1 MIKKGGEQKNNNNNQ
16 EIKPFHAKYA
26 IPSKLHGISESTYY
40 RFIKCKIG
48 GYRVDS

>member
-1 MIKKGGEQKNNNNNQ
+1 MLKKGGEQKNNNNQ
-16 EIKPFHAKYA
+16 EIQPFHAKYA
-26 IPSKLHGISESTYY
+26 ITSTPWNLREHYY